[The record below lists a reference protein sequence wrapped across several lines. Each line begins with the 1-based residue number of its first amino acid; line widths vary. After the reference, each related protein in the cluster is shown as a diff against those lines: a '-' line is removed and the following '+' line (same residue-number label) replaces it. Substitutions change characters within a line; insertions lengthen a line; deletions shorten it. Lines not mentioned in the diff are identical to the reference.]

1 MRTMKKIVAEA
12 LQYQNI
18 FRRLIWYKRGLY
30 CAAAVFVAA
39 AVTFLFVCSFGFA
52 RTNAAESSRKYYTSI
67 MIEPGDTLWSIA
79 YEYITPEY
87 NGIEEYIA
95 ELRRLN
101 HLDGDKIHAGRYLA
115 VPCFR
120 NGAP

>member
-1 MRTMKKIVAEA
+1 
-12 LQYQNI
+12 
-18 FRRLIWYKRGLY
+18 
-30 CAAAVFVAA
+30 
-39 AVTFLFVCSFGFA
+39 
-52 RTNAAESSRKYYTSI
+52 

-79 YEYITPEY
+79 HEYITPEY

-101 HLDGDKIHAGRYLA
+101 HLDGDEIHAGRYLA